1 MKSVVG
7 VRVCRGTCANQ
18 ADSSIDG
25 TSRLEKPP
33 RLLMTAKVSAGRIQS
48 LPGSTVEHFED
59 SQRA

>member
-1 MKSVVG
+1 MVG
-7 VRVCRGTCANQ
+7 VRVCRGTCANFQ

-59 SQRA
+59 SQRV